1 MREKAKS
8 PETERRPVASGAA
21 AEGVRA
27 CACVCVCVCVM
38 GLGLVYRLRCAW
50 ASVRD
55 TGRVPAV
62 VTHLRVSV

>member
-1 MREKAKS
+1 M
-8 PETERRPVASGAA
+8 
-21 AEGVRA
+21 
-27 CACVCVCVCVM
+27 CVCVCICVGICVCVM